1 MQTHLCIADLLLFC
15 CFCEPQHKLRDRKS
29 VRLMKNLVTTFR
41 QAIPAPQ
48 LCRTLKTLATLIM
61 LSSNNALLE

>member
-1 MQTHLCIADLLLFC
+1 MQTHLCIADLSLF
-15 CFCEPQHKLRDRKS
+15 LRTTAQASWQENSALDEKS
-29 VRLMKNLVTTFR
+29 CDDFR

-61 LSSNNALLE
+61 LSSNNARFE